1 VWSHRGFAD
10 GKVRADFL
18 AGLAARVESERTS
31 NWRPV
36 ADSLLM
42 PAAGLATNRP
52 LLAATK
58 LELREYECVYVQKD
72 AEIGLFSDEVV
83 VNCAP

>member
-1 VWSHRGFAD
+1 
-10 GKVRADFL
+10 
-18 AGLAARVESERTS
+18 
-31 NWRPV
+31 
-36 ADSLLM
+36 M